1 MHVPV
6 ICFEPFENES
16 ASSLLVRAASR
27 LSPIP
32 GIVIRHFLGDAEAVA
47 SAVHRHEAI
56 KIVADGLGLEPTVIE
71 QAMVPRLGKHLGLG
85 PFIVR
90 MEDVDQT
97 RRRVCP
103 AVLRNDARH
112 GREPYQRLNWLI
124 RVLRFDPDTGEP
136 IVDRCGCG
144 NDLLWY
150 RTVRIDEC
158 PACGSLLWDSAMTE
172 ETPEDAE
179 AVHFLNWLFSGNA
192 ARRREARA
200 SLPQALAGWSE
211 ADLLEFFETLGFF
224 SETEVLMRMPRPD
237 IEVWL
242 RAVGIHAAL
251 GGTGSIRELVARAF
265 DDPPA
270 DADRFWP
277 TRRMAFANAAINRCR
292 SPRARDFLSAQ
303 MRSFV

>member
-1 MHVPV
+1 MSAPA

-56 KIVADGLGLEPTVIE
+56 GIMADGLGLEPAVIE
-71 QAMVPRLGKHLGLG
+71 RAMVRRLEEHLALG
-85 PFIVR
+85 PFVVR
-90 MEDVDQT
+90 IEDVDQT

-103 AVLRNDARH
+103 AVLRNDVRH
-112 GREPYQRLNWLI
+112 GRAPYQRLNWPI

-144 NDLLWY
+144 NDLLWC

-158 PACGSLLWDSAMTE
+158 PACGSLLWESAMAE
-172 ETPEDAE
+172 GTPEDTE
-179 AVHFLNWLFSGNA
+179 AVHFLNRLFSGNA
-192 ARRREARA
+192 ARRREVRA

-211 ADLLEFFETLGFF
+211 GDLLELFETVGLL
-224 SETEVLMRMPRPD
+224 SEPEVLMRMPRAD

-292 SPRARDFLSAQ
+292 SPQARDFLSAQ
-303 MRSFV
+303 MRTFV

>member
-1 MHVPV
+1 MHAQA

-32 GIVIRHFLGDAEAVA
+32 GIVIGHFLGDAEAVA

-56 KIVADGLGLEPTVIE
+56 ETVADGLGLEPMVIE
-71 QAMVPRLGKHLGLG
+71 QTMVRRLGEHFGLG
-85 PFIVR
+85 AFVVR

-103 AVLRNDARH
+103 AVLRNDVRH
-112 GREPYQRLNWLI
+112 GREPYQRLNWPI

-144 NDLLWY
+144 SDLLWY
-150 RTVRIDEC
+150 RTVRIEEC
-158 PACGSLLWDSAMTE
+158 SSCGSLLWDSAMTE

-179 AVHFLNWLFSGNA
+179 AVHFLNRLFSGNA

-200 SLPQALAGWSE
+200 SLPQALAEWGE
-211 ADLLEFFETLGFF
+211 ADLLEFFETVGLL
-224 SETEVLMRMPRPD
+224 SEPEVLMRMPRAD

-251 GGTGSIRELVARAF
+251 GGIGSIRELVSRAF

-270 DADRFWP
+270 GADRFWP

-292 SPRARDFLSAQ
+292 SSHARNFLAAQ